1 MYHSH
6 RLRHGRFSASGQ
18 IYLITTVCCNRRPIF
33 LNFDHARI
41 ALQALRQTAASTD
54 TLSYV
59 IMPDHVHWLL
69 QLKEGADLSAAVRFF
84 KASATRGIHSQGSE
98 MGPVLQKGFYDRQLR
113 KEEDLVAMARYVV
126 ANPIRAGL
134 VRSVREYSFW
144 DAIWL

>member
-6 RLRHGRFSASGQ
+6 RLRHGRFSTSGQ
-18 IYLITTVCCNRRPIF
+18 IYLITTVCCDRRAIF
-33 LNFDHARI
+33 LDFKHARI
-41 ALQALRQTAASTD
+41 AQQALRQTTVSID

-69 QLKEGADLSAAVRFF
+69 QLKEGADLSASVRFF
-84 KASATRGIHSQGSE
+84 KAQTSRDIHRYGSE
-98 MGPVLQKGFYDRQLR
+98 TGPVWQKGFHDRQLR

-144 DAIWL
+144 DAVWL